1 MVEPGSVLED
11 DGADIPL
18 LLSELQHTSKKSVA
32 SELQHTSKNSVACGQ
47 CVVGSSRAERRRWR
61 DGLGR

>member
-1 MVEPGSVLED
+1 MCWRTMGLTFR
-11 DGADIPL
+11 GMG
-18 LLSELQHTSKKSVA
+18 ELQHTSKKSVA

-61 DGLGR
+61 DGLHNK